1 MMAALRDS
9 AVAEDHGDHG
19 RSPRAS
25 DARRM
30 MAGPDLLAMVAHDL
44 RAPLAV
50 VATASELLAE
60 DADHL
65 DRAQIRRM
73 AGAIRRGA
81 LWTQALVEN
90 LLCAATI
97 REGRLRLQPA
107 SLDVLALALEVREI
121 VEPLLGQ
128 KGLRLEV
135 AVRGEPAEVRA
146 DGRRVGQVLVNLLAN
161 AIKFAEQATAI
172 VVTVAGGPDGV
183 RVAVADRGPGFP
195 SESAARLFE
204 PFYRAEPAAGDGVGL
219 GLAIVRWLVEAH
231 GGRVGA
237 EARRG
242 GGACIWFE
250 LPRGARNAAT
260 GGNS

>member
-1 MMAALRDS
+1 MDGRDP
-9 AVAEDHGDHG
+9 AVANT
-19 RSPRAS
+19 
-25 DARRM
+25 
-30 MAGPDLLAMVAHDL
+30 PDLLAMVAHDL

-60 DADHL
+60 DVDHL

-90 LLCAATI
+90 LLCAATV
-97 REGRLRLQPA
+97 REGQLRLRPA
-107 SLDVLALALEVREI
+107 PLDVLTLALEIRAL
-121 VEPLLGQ
+121 VEPLLEE
-128 KGLRLEV
+128 KGLQ
-135 AVRGEPAEVRA
+135 VRVTARGGSAEVSA
-146 DGRRVGQVLVNLLAN
+146 DGRRIGQMLVNLIAN
-161 AIKFAEQATAI
+161 AIKFAEPGTAI
-172 VVTVAGGPDGV
+172 VVTVDGGLDGV

-204 PFYRAEPAAGDGVGL
+204 PFYRAAGTAGDGVGL
-219 GLAIVRWLVEAH
+219 GLAIVRWIAEAH

-237 EARRG
+237 ETRRG

-250 LPRGARNAAT
+250 LPHDDVGEAASDQAFDDDWCGRSPRIGST
-260 GGNS
+260 RTS